1 MSPLSG
7 HRKNWSWG
15 LLLRAL
21 LFAAL
26 CFGVSCSVQALS
38 RSDDRALFAEAED
51 LFTKGEIEKALWR
64 FRRIT
69 VDFPASALYDEARF
83 RMALCYTRLK
93 RPKDALRILTDLLST
108 SLAPPRKVEI
118 LTLMGD
124 NYLELK
130 DQDSALLWYGKAILS
145 ANPPAEELKKK
156 VRSLV
161 DRITTEKE
169 LNQIASSYRGAYA
182 GGYAKWRLLLMA
194 RSRRDETAVQK
205 FFQELEKEYR
215 TMDYYSEAKR
225 LLEPSMKPK
234 YTIGVILPLSGPYQ
248 PFGERALKAIEF
260 AIRQRD
266 SRPAASAIA
275 LAIRDS
281 KGLSQEAEKA
291 VEDLVIREKAIAL
304 LGPLLSATVEKAA
317 KKAQQLRTPMLTLSQ
332 KEVTGGRNDFIF
344 QNSLTPLA
352 QVRTLAHYAIKE
364 LELRTFAV
372 ISPNSPYGHQY
383 KNLFTQEVSA
393 RGGRVVGALV
403 YQEDQTDFG
412 AEIRRFFKV
421 EILTRYD
428 SKNRKIEE
436 FKPTFS
442 VGGLFIPDSYER
454 VALILSQL
462 DYYEVKEP
470 VFLGTNAW
478 NHPQLLS
485 AAGRAAEGAVFVD
498 AFFKGSRSPEV
509 TRFVD
514 EFRKL
519 YQHDPE
525 TLEALAYDGMR
536 FLVEVLSSKSFSTA
550 VQVRDE
556 MRRFNQF
563 KGVSNLRGFGEG
575 GYPIRPLAILRIK
588 QGRIEQINP

>member
-1 MSPLSG
+1 M
-7 HRKNWSWG
+7 
-15 LLLRAL
+15 
-21 LFAAL
+21 
-26 CFGVSCSVQALS
+26 QALS

-69 VDFPASALYDEARF
+69 VDFPASPLYDESRF

-93 RPKDALRILTDLLST
+93 RPKDALRMLMDLVLT

-118 LTLMGD
+118 LTLIGD

-145 ANPPAEELKKK
+145 ANPPPEELKKK
-156 VRSLV
+156 VRSLI

-182 GGYAKWRLLLMA
+182 GGYAKWRLLQMA
-194 RSRRDETAVQK
+194 RSRRDETAARK
-205 FFQELEKEYR
+205 FLEELDKEYR

-225 LLEPSMKPK
+225 LLEPLMKPK

-248 PFGERALKAIEF
+248 PFGERALKAIEL
-260 AIRQRD
+260 ATRQKD
-266 SRPAASAIA
+266 SRPAPPAIA
-275 LAIRDS
+275 LSIRDS

-291 VEDLVIREKAIAL
+291 VEDLVVREKAIAL
-304 LGPLLSATVEKAA
+304 LGPLLSATVERAA
-317 KKAQQLRTPMLTLSQ
+317 KKAQQLRIPMLTLSQ

-352 QVRTLAHYAIKE
+352 QVRTLVHYVIKE

-393 RGGRVVGALV
+393 RGGKVVGALV

-428 SKNRKIEE
+428 PKNRKIEE

-442 VGGLFIPDSYER
+442 VGGIFIPDSYER
-454 VALILSQL
+454 IALILSQL

-478 NHPQLLS
+478 NNPQLLS
-485 AAGRAAEGAVFVD
+485 TAGRAAEGAIFVD

-509 TRFVD
+509 IRFVD

-536 FLVEVLSSKSFSTA
+536 FLVEVLSSRSFGTA

-556 MRRFNQF
+556 MRRLNQF

-575 GYPIRPLAILRIK
+575 GYPIRPLAVLRIK
-588 QGRIEQINP
+588 QGRIEQVSP